1 MTTAPDVAAAP
12 AEAPVENE
20 PAGTCRALVLD
31 DNQDAADTLKLL
43 MQMLGHESR
52 SLYDPFEVE
61 TAVAAFDPD
70 IVFLDIG
77 MPQMDGYEVARRIRR
92 LPQFDQAVLVA
103 LTGWG
108 QERDR
113 LQSEAAGFDQHIVKP
128 ADMKALQSLLATAG
142 EKVRQERG
150 ALSSAR

>member
-1 MTTAPDVAAAP
+1 MFNKNKPGPRDGHAV
-12 AEAPVENE
+12 
-20 PAGTCRALVLD
+20 
-31 DNQDAADTLKLL
+31 DTLI
-43 MQMLGHESR
+43 GAHVTVAHDGR
-52 SLYDPFEVE
+52 SALDLVE
-61 TAVAAFDPD
+61 THRPD